1 MTVQEYADKYQLSS
15 EMVRRKLRQGEIIGN
30 KENNQWSIT
39 DNEATTTTLPT
50 HNNTTTTLLLDHSK
64 VEKLEKDNQQLEGII
79 NNKDKSL
86 ELQDDIIGMLK
97 ASLAKKQSKIE
108 SLEQTITLLQKP
120 FWLKLLDALL
130 FRS

>member
-50 HNNTTTTLLLDHSK
+50 HNNTTTTLLPDHSK

>member
-50 HNNTTTTLLLDHSK
+50 HNNTTTTLLPDHSK

-97 ASLAKKQSKIE
+97 ASLAKKQNKIE
-108 SLEQTITLLQKP
+108 SLERTITQLQRP

>member
-39 DNEATTTTLPT
+39 NNEATTTTLPT
-50 HNNTTTTLLLDHSK
+50 HNNTTTTLLPDHSK

-97 ASLAKKQSKIE
+97 ASLAKKQNKIE
-108 SLEQTITLLQKP
+108 SLERTITQLQRP